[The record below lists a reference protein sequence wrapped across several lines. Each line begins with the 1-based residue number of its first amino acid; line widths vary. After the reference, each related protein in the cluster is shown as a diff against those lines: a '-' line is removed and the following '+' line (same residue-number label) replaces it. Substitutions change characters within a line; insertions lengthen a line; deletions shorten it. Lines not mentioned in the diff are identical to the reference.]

1 MTDPA
6 SDEPASSEPGGSEP
20 GGPDGPGLTDGPGRA
35 ILRLPAALAGEA
47 REVLSGRKEPV
58 RPRDAASVLL
68 LRPAAA
74 DVPGPPG
81 IEVYMLR
88 RARSM
93 AFAPGMSAFPGG
105 SVDPRDAEEGM
116 AWAGP
121 DAQEWGRALDAPAAL
136 ARALVCAAVRETFA
150 VPGRLPR
157 PPQPGAAL
165 GSAAP
170 LGALDH
176 PGGRAPPVRHPVL
189 RRSYPGRPADQGRG
203 R

>member
-68 LRPAAA
+68 LRPAGV
-74 DVPGPPG
+74 DGPGMAG

-105 SVDPRDAEEGM
+105 SVDLRDADAVNGM
-116 AWAGP
+116 FDEKQISKLFLLRPAT
-121 DAQEWGRALDAPAAL
+121 AAL
-136 ARALVCAAVRETFA
+136 AIVSTTVFA
-150 VPGRLPR
+150 PVPVN
-157 PPQPGAAL
+157 PPEVTNVVTAGA
-165 GSAAP
+165 
-170 LGALDH
+170 
-176 PGGRAPPVRHPVL
+176 
-189 RRSYPGRPADQGRG
+189 
-203 R
+203 